1 MIQVQG
7 KFKKESGLIFS
18 IIFHLLSHGLMTKFK
33 TLKHQYMF
41 FNLKSNPNKHWTN
54 NKEWGMVDFIH
65 NANLKNK
72 NTNEKLIFH
81 SNFTYV
87 FQLV

>member
-7 KFKKESGLIFS
+7 KFKKERGLIFS

-33 TLKHQYMF
+33 TLKNQYKF
-41 FNLKSNPNKHWTN
+41 FNLKTNPNKHWTN
-54 NKEWGMVDFIH
+54 DKEWGMVDFIH
-65 NANLKNK
+65 DTNLKNK